1 MGRSQRGIV
10 WEGLTRRVRVWSGE
24 GQNLYHRGHRESQ
37 RKPEWTAATYEVDY
51 FQAIKNLYHGG
62 HGGSQRNPEWT
73 AAADEVDDFEAVAI
87 FQDGLRPAF
96 AGGDFTVEFDGYA
109 VGFHAQGFDE
119 GGQRKSERD
128 VWKGVSFSVDA
139 EIHWCT
145 LSLGSTSCL

>member
-24 GQNLYHRGHRESQ
+24 GQNLYHRGHR
-37 RKPEWTAATYEVDY
+37 
-51 FQAIKNLYHGG
+51 
-62 HGGSQRNPEWT
+62 GSQRNPEWT

-128 VWKGVSFSVDA
+128 VWKGVSFS
-139 EIHWCT
+139 
-145 LSLGSTSCL
+145 